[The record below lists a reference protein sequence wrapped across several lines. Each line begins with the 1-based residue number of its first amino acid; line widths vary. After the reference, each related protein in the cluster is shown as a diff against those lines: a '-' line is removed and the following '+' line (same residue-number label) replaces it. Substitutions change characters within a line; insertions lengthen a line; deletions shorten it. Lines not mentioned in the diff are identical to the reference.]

1 MKPIKLPGSTQDE
14 QATAAGETG
23 GRFTADEW
31 GALGETAAWWR
42 NRQAAAD
49 SAAPLETHFG
59 GVDLSGTARTEGL
72 SPAAVAFGR
81 PIVPAGGAALWVMA
95 LGVPDPPLVG
105 EVYSLVGLC
114 HFYDAAGSG
123 WLSRYATVGRA
134 PAGATSTEL
143 RAAIDG
149 ATGLPVIQIVGVSG
163 LVIDWKV
170 EALRLEWRL

>member
-1 MKPIKLPGSTQDE
+1 MKPIKLPGSEKDE
-14 QATAAGETG
+14 TGAGTGESG

-31 GALGETAAWWR
+31 GALAHVAAWWR

-72 SPAAVAFGR
+72 APAAVAFGR
-81 PIVPAGGAALWVMA
+81 PIVPSGGAALWVMA

-123 WLSRYATVGRA
+123 WLSRYTTAGRA
-134 PAGATSTEL
+134 PAGAISIEL
-143 RAAIDG
+143 RAAVDG
-149 ATGLPVIQIVGVSG
+149 ATGLPAIQIVGVAG
-163 LVIDWKV
+163 LTIDWRV
-170 EALRLEWRL
+170 EAYRLEWI